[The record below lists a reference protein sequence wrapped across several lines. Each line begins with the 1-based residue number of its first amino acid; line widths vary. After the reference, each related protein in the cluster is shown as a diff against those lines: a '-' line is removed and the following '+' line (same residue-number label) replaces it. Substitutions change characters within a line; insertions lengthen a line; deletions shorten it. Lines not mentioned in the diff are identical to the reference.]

1 MKPPKSVVDAMEKE
15 IAAERERRAL
25 ILKAEGEHK
34 VAELHADSER
44 LLIEKR
50 AEATGKVI
58 KNLKNLMPN
67 ISDEKIMEFLT
78 KTSYINS
85 MKELSSSEN
94 SKFVIY
100 PSEMQ
105 NGASAM
111 DQVMSAEYMSKAMD
125 Q

>member
-1 MKPPKSVVDAMEKE
+1 METLPKIPVNLDWQLEKE
-15 IAAERERRAL
+15 IAAEREQRAN

-34 VAELHADSER
+34 VAELRADSER

-58 KNLKNLMPN
+58 GNLKKLMPT

-85 MKELSSSEN
+85 MKDVN
-94 SKFVIY
+94 VILKT
-100 PSEMQ
+100 PSL
-105 NGASAM
+105 
-111 DQVMSAEYMSKAMD
+111 
-125 Q
+125 